1 MKIIESFSEYNSI
14 NEGFYDVYKNRE
26 NLPEINSFAEA
37 EQLIADNIFNF
48 TYKEYLINIDMDR
61 LTMGIM
67 KPTPKAK
74 YSPFKYV
81 QNYRYGKKERLIKS
95 LSDFIESVETSFK
108 RKESEKALKK
118 QRREDLKNP
127 FVVGDI
133 LYDSWGYEQTNI
145 DFFQVTNVT
154 DKSVYLRPIASEIVS
169 GTEGR
174 DSANVKPKKDNFIG
188 EEFRKPLVVSTWS
201 ETPRLSS
208 RHGVLSLYTSG
219 DKGVYSSWGY

>member
-1 MKIIESFSEYNSI
+1 MKIIESFYEFNSI

-26 NLPEINSFAEA
+26 NLPQINSFAEA

-48 TYKEYLINIDMDR
+48 TYKEYLINIDMER

-81 QNYRYGKKERLIKS
+81 QNYRYGKKERLLKS
-95 LSDFIESVETSFK
+95 LSDFIEREESFIK
-108 RKESEKALKK
+108 RKDEEKALKK

-127 FVVGDI
+127 FVIGDI

-174 DSANVKPKKDNFIG
+174 DSANVKPVKDKFIG
-188 EEFRKPLVVSTWS
+188 EEIRKPLVVTTWS
-201 ETPRLSS
+201 ETPRISS
-208 RHGVLSLYTSG
+208 RHGGLSPYTYG